1 MIGQQLETLEILNL
15 VILQSYYSIHSIM
28 EIIKEI
34 LFSYIVFLIQFYLI
48 LYIKELR
55 MGNK

>member
-34 LFSYIVFLIQFYLI
+34 LFSYIAFLIQFYLI